1 MYADTVWNRNK
12 SRIAG
17 IIGGISYGYRL
28 EDNFKR
34 EAQNKFYE
42 NFERYY
48 EDDDSYLKFFY
59 ACLSNLAKNRVKAKA
74 RDLRNISSVMSDDGE
89 ETCIYDAVNIE
100 DNSMQS
106 ELFINEIN
114 GLMKDSL
121 GELEFFV
128 YEHLL
133 EGWST
138 NEISQMLEVSPARVY
153 DMRSGIGKKLKGY
166 L

>member
-12 SRIAG
+12 SRIGG
-17 IIGGISYGYRL
+17 IIGGIVYGYRL

-59 ACLSNLAKNRVKAKA
+59 ACLSNLAKNRVKTKA
-74 RDLRNISSVMSDDGE
+74 RDTRNVSSVISSEGE
-89 ETCIYDAVNIE
+89 ETSIYDAVNIE
-100 DNSMQS
+100 DNSMHD

-114 GLMKDSL
+114 ELMGNTL

-138 NEISQMLEVSPARVY
+138 NEISKMLGISSIRVY
-153 DMRSGIGKKLKGY
+153 EMRSMIGKKLKGY